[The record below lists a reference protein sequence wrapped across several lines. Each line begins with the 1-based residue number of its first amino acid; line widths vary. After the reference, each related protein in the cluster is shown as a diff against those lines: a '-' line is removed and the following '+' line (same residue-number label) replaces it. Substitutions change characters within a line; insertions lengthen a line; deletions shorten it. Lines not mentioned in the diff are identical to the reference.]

1 VRIPHTRTRD
11 DRALYALWVPFWL
24 LMLLVSIEDHRG
36 DRGVRWWE
44 PVVWEGSS
52 ALFATA
58 WLMLQRHFNE
68 RWTALIGE
76 PWRWFGRHLAW
87 LPVII
92 ITFVPVVFAMRHGV
106 YALTDETY
114 EHRPLLQLYLYES
127 IKLTLFTGLWLGI
140 IFGFESFASWRH
152 ERERLLSVQKHLAET
167 QLAQLRAQLQPHFL
181 FNTLNTI
188 SSLMQVDVERADRL
202 LTRLADL
209 LRASLQAGAGQLTSV
224 REEMALLRLYA
235 DILQERFA
243 GRVSID
249 WHVADEVLDA
259 AIPVML
265 LQPLLEN
272 AFRHGVERSLAPVAV
287 EISARRS
294 GDALEVVVRN
304 DGELRETPGDGIGLR
319 NCRERL
325 AVLYGEAASL
335 TLAADG
341 SAVVAR
347 VSLPWQVYAA

>member
-1 VRIPHTRTRD
+1 LLAA
-11 DRALYALWVPFWL
+11 ALGLGDLYVPFTPSRFFSMFVNACL
-24 LMLLVSIEDHRG
+24 TYIDLVLVGHAIHFARAGRE
-36 DRGVRWWE
+36 E
-44 PVVWEGSS
+44 
-52 ALFATA
+52 ALRRSR
-58 WLMLQRHFNE
+58 L
-68 RWTALIGE
+68 
-76 PWRWFGRHLAW
+76 
-87 LPVII
+87 
-92 ITFVPVVFAMRHGV
+92 
-106 YALTDETY
+106 ET
-114 EHRPLLQLYLYES
+114 R
-127 IKLTLFTGLWLGI
+127 
-140 IFGFESFASWRH
+140 
-152 ERERLLSVQKHLAET
+152 LAE
-167 QLAQLRAQLQPHFL
+167 AQLQVLRLQLHPHFL

-249 WHVADEVLDA
+249 WHIADEVLDA